1 MECATLMLNKP
12 VGYEC
17 SRKPQHHPSVL
28 ELLPLPLRERGV
40 QPIGRLDA
48 DTTGL
53 LLISDDGQL
62 NHILSSARRKLPKVY
77 LATTRHPLD
86 AGQIARLLA
95 GVMLN
100 DEPQPIAA
108 AAAGIAGE
116 NLLRLTLTEGKY
128 HQVKRMVAAA
138 GNRVEALHREAPT
151 LSVALKKV
159 EGQLGAALFERTAA
173 NVRITTLGERIV
185 AQARRVLDEAVKLE
199 EIADAT
205 GDPMSGQLRVG
216 IIYTI
221 APYLLPKLIPAL
233 HREAPLIPLF
243 LKEDFTGNLIPALKA
258 GELDVIV
265 IALPFAEPGLVAQPA
280 YDEPFRVVV
289 PAAHP
294 WVGRPDVAASELD
307 GENLLLLGQ
316 GNCFRDQVLES
327 CPRLTGEDALE
338 HAIEGSSLET
348 IRHMVA
354 SGAGVAVM
362 PSTAAD
368 PLIGREPLVR
378 VLPFSGESPRRTV
391 GLVWRVTFPRPQA
404 IDAVRAA
411 VLSCQLPGATPVR

>member
-1 MECATLMLNKP
+1 M
-12 VGYEC
+12 
-17 SRKPQHHPSVL
+17 
-28 ELLPLPLRERGV
+28 
-40 QPIGRLDA
+40 
-48 DTTGL
+48 
-53 LLISDDGQL
+53 
-62 NHILSSARRKLPKVY
+62 
-77 LATTRHPLD
+77 
-86 AGQIARLLA
+86 
-95 GVMLN
+95 
-100 DEPQPIAA
+100 
-108 AAAGIAGE
+108 
-116 NLLRLTLTEGKY
+116 TLTEMRYIVALARERHFGK
-128 HQVKRMVAAA
+128 AA
-138 GNRVEALHREAPT
+138 EACHVSQPT

-173 NVRITTLGERIV
+173 DVRITALGERIV

-199 EIADAT
+199 EIAEAT
-205 GDPMSGQLRVG
+205 GDPLSGQLRVG

-221 APYLLPKLIPAL
+221 APYLLPQLIPAL
-233 HREAPLIPLF
+233 HREAPRMPLF

-265 IALPFAEPGLVAQPA
+265 IALPFAEPGLVAQPV

-294 WVGRPDVAASELD
+294 WVGRPHVSAGELD
-307 GENLLLLGQ
+307 GQNLLLLGQ

-327 CPRLTGEDALE
+327 CPRLTGEDALD

-368 PLIGREPLVR
+368 PLVDREPLVR
-378 VLPFSGESPRRTV
+378 VLPFSGKSPRRTV

>member
-1 MECATLMLNKP
+1 MTLPKMRYIVALA
-12 VGYEC
+12 
-17 SRKPQHHPSVL
+17 
-28 ELLPLPLRERGV
+28 RERHFG
-40 QPIGRLDA
+40 
-48 DTTGL
+48 
-53 LLISDDGQL
+53 
-62 NHILSSARRKLPKVY
+62 K
-77 LATTRHPLD
+77 
-86 AGQIARLLA
+86 
-95 GVMLN
+95 
-100 DEPQPIAA
+100 AA
-108 AAAGIAGE
+108 
-116 NLLRLTLTEGKY
+116 
-128 HQVKRMVAAA
+128 
-138 GNRVEALHREAPT
+138 EACHVSQPT

-173 NVRITTLGERIV
+173 DVRITALGERIV

-199 EIADAT
+199 EIAEAT
-205 GDPMSGQLRVG
+205 GDPLSGQLRVG

-221 APYLLPKLIPAL
+221 APYLLPQLIPAL
-233 HREAPLIPLF
+233 HRQAPRMPLF

-265 IALPFAEPGLVAQPA
+265 IALPFAEPGLVAQPV

-294 WVGRPDVAASELD
+294 WVGRPDVAAGELD
-307 GENLLLLGQ
+307 GQNLLLLGQ

-327 CPRLTGEDALE
+327 CPRLTGEDALD

-368 PLIGREPLVR
+368 PLVDREPLVR
-378 VLPFSGESPRRTV
+378 VLPFSGQSPRRTV